1 MNSPVISEP
10 TTYVVHMRDGTRT
23 TFSTADAILLN
34 SDIAFVTEEHLADHS
49 LVAVYNVELDLSH
62 HENVFSFV
70 PIINGEINVD
80 EPQIVKYDSI
90 RTFIL
95 ELCNFPVL
103 HSGETYQLD
112 YDTTLITHIEHYDT
126 IEIPVY
132 DSGHRILDEN
142 VFNLLR
148 DQQLAR
154 RKLGDEKSFFW
165 HLCSGDAIVI
175 NCKHESKIAPTY
187 KLKVIHSR
195 RI

>member
-1 MNSPVISEP
+1 MNSPAISEP
-10 TTYVVHMRDGTRT
+10 TIFVAHMRDGTRT

-49 LVAVYNVELDLSH
+49 LVAVYDVELDLSQ

-70 PIINGEINVD
+70 PIIKGEINVD

-95 ELCNFPVL
+95 ELCNFPVI
-103 HSGETYQLD
+103 HSGETYQLG
-112 YDTTLITHIEHYDT
+112 YNTTLITHIEHYDT

-132 DSGHRILDEN
+132 DFGHRILDEN

-148 DQQLAR
+148 DQQLSR
-154 RKLGDEKSFFW
+154 SKLGDETSFFW
-165 HLCSGDAIVI
+165 HLCCEDDIVI
-175 NCKHESKIAPTY
+175 NCKHEVKIAPVY
-187 KLKVIHSR
+187 KLKAIRSR
-195 RI
+195 SI